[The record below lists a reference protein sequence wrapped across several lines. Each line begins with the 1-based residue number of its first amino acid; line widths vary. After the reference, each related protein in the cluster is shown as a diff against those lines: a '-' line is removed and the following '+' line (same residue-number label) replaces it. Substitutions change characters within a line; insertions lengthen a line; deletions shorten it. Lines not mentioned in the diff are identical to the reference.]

1 MQTDQVTLMGTKRRL
16 PFGGMDDTHS
26 SSLLST
32 PALSWPDVPLNKR
45 RCYALK
51 PDSEYAWSSIA
62 MPDKQPSSPP
72 SPIPDTKLKSALRP
86 SLSRRLPSPQTPNA
100 SSLGSARP
108 SAAASD
114 SDIRMADSL
123 TPFAAA
129 PGCPTASASSPL
141 LSSGARSGMG
151 VMQKVRCGTSS
162 FQSLARLGS
171 LPLQSSQP
179 QPSSPCYFCMR
190 LTARVD
196 CERCERGVCDLCA
209 RACDACCGTMCRAC
223 CVVDYSHPRDVEQ
236 CFDCLDGAASVDP
249 RGWRS

>member
-1 MQTDQVTLMGTKRRL
+1 MGTKRRL
-16 PFGGMDDTHS
+16 PFGGMDDTRS

-32 PALSWPDVPLNKR
+32 PVLSWPDMPLNKR

-72 SPIPDTKLKSALRP
+72 SPVPDTKLKSALLP
-86 SLSRRLPSPQTPNA
+86 SLSRRLPSLQKPNA

-108 SAAASD
+108 WAAASELGL
-114 SDIRMADSL
+114 RMAESL

-129 PGCPTASASSPL
+129 PGCPTVSGSSSL
-141 LSSGARSGMG
+141 QSSGARSGKG
-151 VMQKVRCGTSS
+151 LMQNVRCGTSS
-162 FQSLARLGS
+162 FQSLARPGS

-179 QPSSPCYFCMR
+179 RPSSRCYFCQR
-190 LTARVD
+190 LPTRVD
-196 CERCERGVCDLCA
+196 CERCERGVCELCA

-223 CVVDYSHPRDVEQ
+223 CVVDYSRPREVEQ
-236 CFDCLDGAASVDP
+236 CLDCLDGAASVDP
-249 RGWRS
+249 RVWRS